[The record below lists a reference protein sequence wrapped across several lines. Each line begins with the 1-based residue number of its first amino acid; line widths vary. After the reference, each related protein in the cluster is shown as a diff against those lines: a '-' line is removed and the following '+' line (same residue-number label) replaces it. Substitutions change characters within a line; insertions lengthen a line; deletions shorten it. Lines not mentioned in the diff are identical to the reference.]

1 VFEKMF
7 NSARSADEIVSAEG
21 LTQIDDEAR
30 IQELIAKVMHA
41 NPDAV
46 KGYRAGKTSTFGF
59 LVGQV
64 MKAASGKANPKRVN
78 ESLKRALDALET
90 ETAK

>member
-1 VFEKMF
+1 MSDSGEL
-7 NSARSADEIVSAEG
+7 EQIVAEV
-21 LTQIDDEAR
+21 LAE
-30 IQELIAKVMHA
+30 
-41 NPDAV
+41 NPKAV
-46 KGYRAGKTSTFGF
+46 EDYRAGKTASLQF

-90 ETAK
+90 ENAK